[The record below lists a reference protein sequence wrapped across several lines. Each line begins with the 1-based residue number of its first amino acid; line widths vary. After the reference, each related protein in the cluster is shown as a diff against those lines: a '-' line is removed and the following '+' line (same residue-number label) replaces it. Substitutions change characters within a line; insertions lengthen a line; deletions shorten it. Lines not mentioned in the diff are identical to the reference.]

1 MRAVSNKGMGY
12 DGTEAIVIEDANG
25 SGAVLRPVIGGN
37 FYLEANFTNADGEF
51 LEDRVRLLASR
62 RNELTER
69 EAWLDLHMDNFS
81 APVAGWWTLDSDG
94 DGITNLGE
102 FLVGTSPENADT
114 DGDGLNDFDE
124 NATFGTNPLQA
135 DTDGDGLID
144 QKSGSI

>member
-1 MRAVSNKGMGY
+1 MRTGRIIGFDVMHPGTNYTAGSNLKLEGTGTGFIGSLQVEPVDGNITGVAVSNKGMGY

-69 EAWLDLHMDNFS
+69 EAWLDLHLDNFS
-81 APVAGWWTLDSDG
+81 TPAAGWWTLDSDG
-94 DGITNLGE
+94 DG
-102 FLVGTSPENADT
+102 
-114 DGDGLNDFDE
+114 
-124 NATFGTNPLQA
+124 
-135 DTDGDGLID
+135 
-144 QKSGSI
+144 